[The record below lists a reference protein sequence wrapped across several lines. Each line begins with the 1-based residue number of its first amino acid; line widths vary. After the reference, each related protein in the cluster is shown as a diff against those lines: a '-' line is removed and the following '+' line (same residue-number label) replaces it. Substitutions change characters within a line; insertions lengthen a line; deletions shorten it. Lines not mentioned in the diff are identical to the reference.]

1 MDISLSGGRLW
12 AYNSRGTSKVTMVI
26 AHAPWYNTRIHC
38 ETDEF
43 LFSNN
48 ATILVQS

>member
-26 AHAPWYNTRIHC
+26 AHAPWYNNYIY
-38 ETDEF
+38 
-43 LFSNN
+43 NN
-48 ATILVQS
+48 LL

>member
-26 AHAPWYNTRIHC
+26 AHAPWYNYELTNGLTLI
-38 ETDEF
+38 
-43 LFSNN
+43 
-48 ATILVQS
+48 ILLLRNMTLL